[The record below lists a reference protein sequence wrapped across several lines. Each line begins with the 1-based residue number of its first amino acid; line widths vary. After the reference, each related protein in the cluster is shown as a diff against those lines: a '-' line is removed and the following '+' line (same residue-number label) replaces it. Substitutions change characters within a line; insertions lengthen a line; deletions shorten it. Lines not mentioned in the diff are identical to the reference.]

1 MSNLLVVGLCFLVI
15 SCSPPRPTGIRPVGI
30 SREAIP
36 LVFELS
42 SRFYGKENPW
52 IELRDAR
59 ITPHTFRGFYMKVK
73 PPGSDGDMKAEFTS
87 IELIPAIT
95 VRVREEV
102 VAFTD
107 PERKLLAL
115 AAIESISKKNIQ
127 VQLVVFV
134 SPE

>member
-1 MSNLLVVGLCFLVI
+1 MRNLLVAGLCFLVV
-15 SCSPPRPTGIRPVGI
+15 SCIYPPRPAGI

-42 SRFYGKENPW
+42 SRFYGEENSW

-73 PPGSDGDMKAEFTS
+73 PPDMKAEFTS

-95 VRVREEV
+95 VRVREGV
-102 VAFTD
+102 VAFVD

-115 AAIESISKKNIQ
+115 AAVESVYKKNIQ

>member
-1 MSNLLVVGLCFLVI
+1 MRNLLVVGLCFSVV
-15 SCSPPRPTGIRPVGI
+15 SCYPPRPAGI

-42 SRFYGKENPW
+42 SRLYGPSDSW

-59 ITPHTFRGFYMKVK
+59 ITPHTFRGFYLKVK
-73 PPGSDGDMKAEFTS
+73 PEDMKAEFTS

-95 VRVREEV
+95 VRVREGV
-102 VAFTD
+102 VAFID

-115 AAIESISKKNIQ
+115 AAVKSVYKKNIQ

>member
-1 MSNLLVVGLCFLVI
+1 MRNLLVVGLCFLVI
-15 SCSPPRPTGIRPVGI
+15 SCIYPPRPAGI

-42 SRFYGKENPW
+42 SRFYGEENPW

-73 PPGSDGDMKAEFTS
+73 PPGSDGDMKAEFMS
-87 IELIPAIT
+87 IELIRAIT
-95 VRVREEV
+95 VRVREGV
-102 VAFTD
+102 VAFID
-107 PERKLLAL
+107 PERILLAL
-115 AAIESISKKNIQ
+115 AAVKSVYEKNIQ

>member
-1 MSNLLVVGLCFLVI
+1 MRNLLVVGLCFLVV
-15 SCSPPRPTGIRPVGI
+15 SCIYPPRPAGI

-42 SRFYGKENPW
+42 SRFYGEENSW
-52 IELRDAR
+52 IELRDDR

-73 PPGSDGDMKAEFTS
+73 PPGSGGDMKAEFTS

-95 VRVREEV
+95 VRVREGV
-102 VAFTD
+102 VAFID
-107 PERKLLAL
+107 PERKLLAS
-115 AAIESISKKNIQ
+115 AAVQSVYKKNIQ

>member
-1 MSNLLVVGLCFLVI
+1 MRNLLVVGLCFLVA
-15 SCSPPRPTGIRPVGI
+15 SCHPPRPAGI
-30 SREAIP
+30 SWEAIP

-42 SRFYGKENPW
+42 SRLYGERNHW

-73 PPGSDGDMKAEFTS
+73 PSVLEFEAEFTS

-95 VRVREEV
+95 VRVREGV
-102 VAFTD
+102 VAFID

-115 AAIESISKKNIQ
+115 AALESLSKKNIQ